1 MKLSNI
7 FDRAARLCGFADGY
21 LNENDSADISAR
33 ALTAVNTVLFD
44 LCEKEDSESLLD
56 EISVPGAVADAAVYG
71 TAMYLSLAFGDTDK
85 ATFFSKIYSDTRAAA
100 KSSFARIADAL
111 PKTEAS
117 I

>member
-1 MKLSNI
+1 MKVSSI
-7 FDRAARLCGFADGY
+7 FERAARLCGFADGY
-21 LNENDSADISAR
+21 LSENDSADISAR

-44 LCEKEDSESLLD
+44 LCEKEDCESLLD

-85 ATFFSKIYSDTRAAA
+85 ATFFSKIYSDKRAAV
-100 KSSFARIADAL
+100 KSSSSRVTDAL
-111 PKTEAS
+111 PETGAS